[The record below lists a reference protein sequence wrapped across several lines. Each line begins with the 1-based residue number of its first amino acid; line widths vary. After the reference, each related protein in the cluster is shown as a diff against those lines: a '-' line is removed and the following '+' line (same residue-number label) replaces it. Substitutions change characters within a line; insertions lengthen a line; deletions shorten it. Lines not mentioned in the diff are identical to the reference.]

1 MEITVFGKKQNSYR
15 STDKVTLNN
24 KKLLFSLID
33 AI

>member
-1 MEITVFGKKQNSYR
+1 MEITVFEKNNSHR
-15 STDKVTLNN
+15 FIDKVTLNN